1 MTTARGKCH
10 RRCRD
15 VTDSGA
21 GTVGHRSP
29 KGPMASA
36 AAVALTDVAR
46 YPCGTVQ
53 QRRSICRRA
62 AATTSPGCTPQ
73 TISLP
78 HSTVSVVRWCRELS
92 PPARPE
98 CSTLPPSTAIA
109 LAKCTLGDR
118 PTGSTLDGGRHHRV
132 RTAMHLLLTAVWPA
146 WFEEQSTPHLA
157 TRWRSDDAVDV
168 RSDPAPHPPI
178 GAVSLVART
187 ARPTTTSCR
196 TKPSPPRSR
205 SSVDRA
211 TVS

>member
-1 MTTARGKCH
+1 MA
-10 RRCRD
+10 
-15 VTDSGA
+15 DSGA

-53 QRRSICRRA
+53 PRRSLCRRA
-62 AATTSPGCTPQ
+62 AFDGLWPFGGVANRHRRHAQ
-73 TISLP
+73 NAALF
-78 HSTVSVVRWCRELS
+78 L
-92 PPARPE
+92 
-98 CSTLPPSTAIA
+98 PSTAIA
-109 LAKCTLGDR
+109 LTKCSVGDR
-118 PTGSTLDGGRHHRV
+118 PTRSTLDDGRHHRV

-205 SSVDRA
+205 SSVG
-211 TVS
+211 